1 MSDQSLSEQVKNDIQ
16 SLQSSLRDLQSSV
29 RMTDIRDS
37 VEDLGTSVNGMDRR
51 IKSLR
56 ERGYAFEKKLE
67 EMAADFAKEWAK
79 IAPNLAAQIEKE
91 AGSMERSLRPLET
104 QIAQAAG
111 KSAAPAALQPRLS
124 SLKTQVETL
133 EGRVEAAERSIRGG
147 YDQYSSDVQKLKYH
161 LTKLEWMLTELSEAS
176 FELLAT
182 ESGIMAVKAVWAKA
196 GKQNKNDPEGVL
208 YLTDQ
213 RILFEQKEKVA
224 TKKVLF
230 VTTEKKL
237 VQDLL
242 WEAPLALIE
251 QTKARKDGF
260 LNKDDYI
267 EVRFGSGAPFDVL
280 HIHIWQPGDEWKAL
294 LKRAKA
300 KEFDKTRAIAID
312 KKAAEKVKDAP
323 TKCPSCGGAINQ
335 VVLRGMESI
344 TCEYCGDVI
353 RL

>member
-1 MSDQSLSEQVKNDIQ
+1 MPDQSLGEQVKNDIQ
-16 SLQSSLRDLQSSV
+16 SLQTSMRDLQTSV

-37 VEDLGTSVNGMDRR
+37 VEDLQTTVNGLDRR
-51 IKSLR
+51 IESLR
-56 ERGYAFEKKLE
+56 ERGYAFEKDLE
-67 EMAADFAKEWAK
+67 EMAADFEKDWTE
-79 IAPNLAAQIEKE
+79 IAPNLEVQIEKE
-91 AGSMERSLRPLET
+91 ASSMERSLRPLET
-104 QIAQAAG
+104 QVAQLAG
-111 KSAAPAALQPRLS
+111 ESGAPAALRPRVTRLES
-124 SLKTQVETL
+124 QLESL
-133 EGRVEAAERSIRGG
+133 EGRVEAAERSIRGR
-147 YDQYSSDVQKLKYH
+147 YDQFSSDVQKLKYH

-182 ESGIMAVKAVWAKA
+182 ESGIMAVKAVWAK
-196 GKQNKNDPEGVL
+196 GGEKHKDDPEGVL

-237 VQDLL
+237 VQELL
-242 WEAPLALIE
+242 WQTPLALIE
-251 QTKARKDGF
+251 ETKARKEGF
-260 LNKDDYI
+260 LNKDDFI
-267 EVRFGSGAPFDVL
+267 EVRFGSGAPFDAL

-300 KEFDKTRAIAID
+300 KEFDATRAIAID
-312 KKAAEKVKDAP
+312 KAAAKKVKDAP
-323 TKCPSCGGAINQ
+323 TKCSSCGGVINQ

-344 TCEYCGDVI
+344 TCEYCGAVV

>member
-1 MSDQSLSEQVKNDIQ
+1 
-16 SLQSSLRDLQSSV
+16 V

-37 VEDLGTSVNGMDRR
+37 VEDLGTSINGMDRR
-51 IKSLR
+51 IESLR
-56 ERGYAFEKKLE
+56 GRGYAFEKDLE
-67 EMAADFAKEWAK
+67 EMATDFEKEWTD
-79 IAPNLAAQIEKE
+79 IAPKLEAQIEKE
-91 AGSMERSLRPLET
+91 ASNLERSLRPLET
-104 QIAQAAG
+104 QIAG
-111 KSAAPAALQPRLS
+111 LVEESGAPAALRPRLS
-124 SLKTQVETL
+124 KLKSQVESL
-133 EGRVEAAERSIRGG
+133 EGRVEAAEGSIRGR
-147 YDQYSSDVQKLKYH
+147 YDQFSGDVQKVKYH

-182 ESGIMAVKAVWAKA
+182 ESGIMAVKAVWAKG
-196 GKQNKNDPEGVL
+196 GKQTKDDPEGVL

-230 VTTEKKL
+230 VATEKKL
-237 VQDLL
+237 VQELL

-251 QTKARKDGF
+251 ETKARKQGF

-267 EVRFGSGAPFDVL
+267 EVRFGSSAPFDVL
-280 HIHIWQPGDEWKAL
+280 HVHIWHSGDEWKAL

-300 KEFDKTRAIAID
+300 KEFDATRAIVID
-312 KKAAEKVKDAP
+312 EAAAKKVKDAP
-323 TKCPSCGGAINQ
+323 TKCPSCGGVINQ

-344 TCEYCGDVI
+344 TCEYCGAVI